1 MRATRTLNPLHFE
14 DLEPHR
20 FEDLVRQLIYDF
32 RHWQSIEATG
42 RLGADEGIDVR
53 AFEVADA
60 EPDAA
65 AQEESEEAEPPP
77 APEQRLWV
85 IQCKREKKIGPSR
98 LRAIVEAALPENGD
112 RVHGFVLAAA
122 CDFSKRSRDAFR
134 EVARERQAQEFHLW
148 GKADLE
154 DMLFLPKNDH
164 LLFAYFSISLQVRR
178 RSLRTE
184 LRSRLATKRKLI
196 RVLGE
201 VGQHRAWKTVLLRDA
216 AEERYPYVSEV
227 PDFAKRPR
235 WFYRIFMGHLI
246 PDHVAF
252 LVRRC
257 YAYIDDNAEHWDAL
271 LDYNRA
277 IPTYPEVLFTKNL
290 RQRDDSK
297 ETRYDSYWSGQIE
310 EQNRVW
316 FEVTRYIHYDRV
328 LAVDEDGD
336 AYHEGPH
343 LLVAFSP
350 ADGPY
355 EPFEM
360 AQVEAVRG
368 FGRVLRPTRD
378 NRIRFFPE
386 AIPDAPR
393 PGLPETHT
401 NTGEEP

>member
-1 MRATRTLNPLHFE
+1 MTTRATRTLNPLHFE

-42 RLGADEGIDVR
+42 RLGADEGLDIR

-65 AQEESEEAEPPP
+65 AEEEGDEPEPL
-77 APEQRLWV
+77 AAREQRLWV
-85 IQCKREKKIGPSR
+85 IQCKREKRIGPR
-98 LRAIVEAALPENGD
+98 QVRAIVEAALPENGD
-112 RVHGFVLAAA
+112 RVYGLVLAAA
-122 CDFSKRSRDAFR
+122 CDFSRRSRDAFR
-134 EVARERQAQEFHLW
+134 QVARESGVQEFHLW

-201 VGQHRAWKTVLLRDA
+201 VGARACKTVLLRDA
-216 AEERYPYVSEV
+216 AEEHYPYVSLI
-227 PDFAKRPR
+227 PDFAERPR
-235 WFYRIFMGHLI
+235 WFYRTFMGHLI

-257 YAYIDDNAEHWDAL
+257 YAYIDDSAEHWDAL
-271 LDYNRA
+271 LDHNEATPRDLEVQFTESLSRRDYSRESRYYSYWFGHIEEKNRA
-277 IPTYPEVLFTKNL
+277 
-290 RQRDDSK
+290 
-297 ETRYDSYWSGQIE
+297 
-310 EQNRVW
+310 W
-316 FEVTRYIHYDRV
+316 FEVARYIHYDRI

-336 AYHEGPH
+336 AYHPGPH
-343 LLVAFSP
+343 LLIAFSP

-355 EPFEM
+355 EPFQTAEVHPVLTFRR
-360 AQVEAVRG
+360 A
-368 FGRVLRPTRD
+368 LRPTVD

-386 AIPDAPR
+386 TIPDT
-393 PGLPETHT
+393 PGPEQS
-401 NTGEEP
+401 EPDTKA